1 MAPVKELKSGK
12 SHRHVS
18 TSRCAP
24 PRDPSCRPLSK
35 SCLCMMTKQ
44 HKKKERIS
52 KVLGKLLRGELSP
65 VLQVA
70 DSAEQQP
77 RSSRNRERA
86 A

>member
-1 MAPVKELKSGK
+1 MAPAKELKSGK
-12 SHRHVS
+12 SHRHVN

-24 PRDPSCRPLSK
+24 LRDPSCRPLSK

-44 HKKKERIS
+44 HKKERIS
-52 KVLGKLLRGELSP
+52 KVLGKLFRGELSP
-65 VLQVA
+65 VLQGA